1 MYTSKRMTVLF
12 CLGLILSLLWLSPG
26 RLISQLEAQEGEPSQ
41 YKGRTIAQ
49 TMHWKGAEWLL
60 RETREKEERVSVLM
74 EALGVEPGQTV
85 CDLGCGNGYH
95 ALRLARR
102 VGASGKVYAVDIQQ
116 PMLDMLKERSAKAGL
131 ENIELILG
139 GTADPKIPDGSCDLI
154 LLVDVYHELSDP
166 ETMLA
171 KMRRALKPDGRIAL
185 VEFRSEDPEVPIKA
199 LHKMSKQQILKEYL
213 PAGFRLEQQ
222 FDELPW
228 QHLMFF
234 CRDDAPLQD
243 APSQTDDSPLK
254 TPDKWIQLFN
264 GKDLKDWK
272 IKFSGHDLHDNVRD
286 TFRVEDGVLK
296 VDYSNYESFDR
307 KFGHIFYKDSFS
319 HYRLRVEYR
328 FVGEQVKDAPGW
340 AFRNNGLML
349 HCQSPESIEKGQDFP
364 ASIEVQ
370 LLGGPGGDSKRT
382 TANLCTPSTN
392 VVMGGK
398 LQTRHCIDSTS
409 ETYHGD
415 QWVTVE
421 IEVRGNEVV
430 KHIIDGKTVLEY
442 TEPQLDERDSFAKK
456 LMAAGAKKMLSEGYI
471 SLQAESHPTEF
482 RKIEL
487 QKLDPR

>member
-1 MYTSKRMTVLF
+1 MNRSRVSMWIVF
-12 CLGLILSLLWLSPG
+12 ALLWSLGPLTTAG
-26 RLISQLEAQEGEPSQ
+26 IAQEDEKPQ
-41 YKGRTIAQ
+41 YKGRIIAQ

-74 EALGVEPGQTV
+74 EALGVEAGQTV

-95 ALRLARR
+95 ALRLAKR
-102 VGASGKVYAVDIQQ
+102 VGSSGKVLAVDIQQ
-116 PMLDMLKERSAKAGL
+116 PMLDMLEKRSSAAGL
-131 ENIELILG
+131 ANIEPILG
-139 GTADPKIPDGSCDLI
+139 GTDDPKIPDGSCDLI
-154 LLVDVYHELSDP
+154 LLVDVYHEFSDP

-171 KMRRALKPDGRIAL
+171 KMRKALKPDGRIAL
-185 VEFRSEDPEVPIKA
+185 VEFRSEDPEVPIKK
-199 LHKMSKQQILKEYL
+199 LHKMSKEQILKEYL
-213 PAGFRLEQQ
+213 PAGYRLAEQ
-222 FDELPW
+222 FDDLPW

-234 CRDDAPLQD
+234 RR
-243 APSQTDDSPLK
+243 DDSPSQVDDSPPK
-254 TPDKWIQLFN
+254 KDDSPSQAQGDWISLFN

-272 IKFSGHDLHDNVRD
+272 IKFAGHDLGANYKD

-296 VDYSNYESFDR
+296 VDYSNYQSFDA
-307 KFGHIFYKDSFS
+307 KFGHIFHKESFS

-328 FVGEQVKDAPGW
+328 FVGEQVPGGPGW

-370 LLGGPGGDSKRT
+370 LLGGPGGDSKRS

-392 VVMGGK
+392 VVMDGK
-398 LQTRHCIDSTS
+398 LLTRHCLDSKS
-409 ETYHGD
+409 ATYHGD

-442 TEPQLDERDSFAKK
+442 TQPQLDERDAYAKK
-456 LMAAGAKKMLSEGYI
+456 LMAAGAQKMLSEGYI

>member
-1 MYTSKRMTVLF
+1 MNRSRVSMWIVF
-12 CLGLILSLLWLSPG
+12 ALLWSLGPLTTAG
-26 RLISQLEAQEGEPSQ
+26 IAQEDEKPQ

-74 EALGVEPGQTV
+74 EALGVEAGQTV

-95 ALRLARR
+95 ALRLAKR
-102 VGASGKVYAVDIQQ
+102 VGSSGKVLAVDIQQ
-116 PMLDMLKERSAKAGL
+116 PMLDMLEKRSDEAGL
-131 ENIELILG
+131 DNIELILG
-139 GTADPKIPDGSCDLI
+139 DVADPKIPDGSCDLI
-154 LLVDVYHELSDP
+154 LLVDVYHEFSDP

-171 KMRRALKPDGRIAL
+171 KMRKALKPDGRIAL
-185 VEFRSEDPEVPIKA
+185 VEFRSEDPEVPIKK
-199 LHKMSKQQILKEYL
+199 LHKMSKAQILKEYL
-213 PAGFRLEQQ
+213 PAGFQLVEQ
-222 FDELPW
+222 FDQLPW

-234 CRDDAPLQD
+234 TRDDAP
-243 APSQTDDSPLK
+243 A
-254 TPDKWIQLFN
+254 TPEGDWIQLFN

-272 IKFSGHDLHDNVRD
+272 IKFAGHDLGDNYLE
-286 TFRVEDGVLK
+286 TFHVEDGVLK
-296 VDYSNYESFDR
+296 VDYSKYENFDR
-307 KFGHIFYKDSFS
+307 KFGHIFHKESFS

-328 FVGEQVKDAPGW
+328 FVGKQVPGGPGW

-382 TANLCTPSTN
+382 TVNLCTPSTN

-398 LQTRHCIDSTS
+398 LLTRHCFDSTS

-442 TEPQLDERDSFAKK
+442 TEPQLDERDAYAKK
-456 LMAAGAKKMLSEGYI
+456 LMAAGAQKMLSEGYI

>member
-1 MYTSKRMTVLF
+1 MNRSRISMWMLVAMLMS
-12 CLGLILSLLWLSPG
+12 LGPLTSPG
-26 RLISQLEAQEGEPSQ
+26 LAQDDDKPQ
-41 YKGRTIAQ
+41 YRGRTIAQ

-74 EALGVEPGQTV
+74 EALGVEAGQTI

-95 ALRLARR
+95 ALRLAKR
-102 VGASGKVYAVDIQQ
+102 VGASGKVLAVDIQQ
-116 PMLDMLKERSAKAGL
+116 PMLEMLEKRSDEAGL
-131 ENIELILG
+131 DNIELILG
-139 GTADPKIPDGSCDLI
+139 DVADPKIPDGSCDMI
-154 LLVDVYHELSDP
+154 LLVDVYHEFSDP
-166 ETMLA
+166 ETMLM
-171 KMRRALKPDGRIAL
+171 KMRKALKPDGRIAL
-185 VEFRSEDPEVPIKA
+185 VEFRSEDPEVPIKP
-199 LHKMSKQQILKEYL
+199 LHKMSKAQILKEFL
-213 PAGFRLEQQ
+213 PAGFQLVEQ
-222 FDELPW
+222 FDDLPW

-234 CRDDAPLQD
+234 TRDDAP
-243 APSQTDDSPLK
+243 A
-254 TPDKWIQLFN
+254 TPEGDWIQLFN
-264 GKDLKDWK
+264 GKDLKEWK
-272 IKFSGHDLHDNVRD
+272 IKFAGHDLGENYKD

-296 VDYSNYESFDR
+296 VDYSKYDSFDA
-307 KFGHIFYKDSFS
+307 KFGHIFHKESFS

-328 FVGEQVKDAPGW
+328 FVGKQVPGGPGW

-370 LLGGPGGDSKRT
+370 LLGGPGGDSKRS

-398 LQTRHCIDSTS
+398 LLMRHCLDSTS

-421 IEVRGNEVV
+421 IEVRGNEIIR
-430 KHIIDGKTVLEY
+430 HIIDGKTVLEY
-442 TEPQLDERDSFAKK
+442 TEPQLDERDGYAKK
-456 LMAAGAKKMLSEGYI
+456 LMAAGANKMLSEGYI

-482 RKIEL
+482 RKVEL

>member
-1 MYTSKRMTVLF
+1 MNRSRVSMWIVF
-12 CLGLILSLLWLSPG
+12 ALLWSLGPLTSLG
-26 RLISQLEAQEGEPSQ
+26 VAQEDEKPS
-41 YKGRTIAQ
+41 YRGRTIAQ

-74 EALGVEPGQTV
+74 EALGVEAGQTI

-95 ALRLARR
+95 ALRLAKR
-102 VGASGKVYAVDIQQ
+102 VGASGKVLAVDIQQ
-116 PMLDMLKERSAKAGL
+116 PMLDMLEKRSDEAGL
-131 ENIELILG
+131 DNIELILG
-139 GTADPKIPDGSCDLI
+139 DVADPKIPDGSCDLI
-154 LLVDVYHELSDP
+154 LLVDVYHEFSDP

-171 KMRRALKPDGRIAL
+171 KMRKALKPDGRIAL
-185 VEFRSEDPEVPIKA
+185 VEFRSEDPEVPIKK
-199 LHKMSKQQILKEYL
+199 LHKMSKAQILKEYL
-213 PAGFRLEQQ
+213 PAGFQLVEQ
-222 FDELPW
+222 FDQLPW

-234 CRDDAPLQD
+234 TRDDAP
-243 APSQTDDSPLK
+243 A
-254 TPDKWIQLFN
+254 TPEGDWIQLFN

-272 IKFSGHDLHDNVRD
+272 IKFAGHDLGDNYLE
-286 TFRVEDGVLK
+286 TFHVEDGVLK
-296 VDYSNYESFDR
+296 VDYSKYENFDR
-307 KFGHIFYKDSFS
+307 KFGHIFHKESFS

-328 FVGEQVKDAPGW
+328 FVGKQVPGGPGW

-382 TANLCTPSTN
+382 TVNLCTPSTN

-398 LQTRHCIDSTS
+398 LLTRHCFDSTS

-442 TEPQLDERDSFAKK
+442 TEPQLDERDGIAQK

-487 QKLDPR
+487 QKLGPR

>member
-1 MYTSKRMTVLF
+1 MNRSRVSMWIV
-12 CLGLILSLLWLSPG
+12 IALLWSLGPLTSPG
-26 RLISQLEAQEGEPSQ
+26 LAQDDEKPQ
-41 YKGRTIAQ
+41 YRGRTIAQ

-74 EALGVEPGQTV
+74 DALGVEAGQTV

-95 ALRLARR
+95 ALRLAKR
-102 VGASGKVYAVDIQQ
+102 VGASGKVLAVDIQQ
-116 PMLDMLKERSAKAGL
+116 PMLDMLEERSSAAGID
-131 ENIELILG
+131 NIERILG
-139 GTADPKIPDGSCDLI
+139 ETADPKIPDGSCDLI
-154 LLVDVYHELSDP
+154 LLVDVYHEFSDP

-171 KMRRALKPDGRIAL
+171 KMRKALKPDGRIAL
-185 VEFRSEDPEVPIKA
+185 VEFRSEDPDVPIKK
-199 LHKMSKQQILKEYL
+199 LHKMSKAQILKEYL
-213 PAGFRLEQQ
+213 PAGYRLDDQ
-222 FDELPW
+222 FDDLPW

-234 CRDDAPLQD
+234 SR
-243 APSQTDDSPLK
+243 DDSPSRAADSPPK
-254 TPDKWIQLFN
+254 KDDSPAQGEWISLFN

-272 IKFSGHDLHDNVRD
+272 IKFAGHDLGDNYLD
-286 TFRVEDGVLK
+286 TFHVEAGVLK
-296 VDYSNYESFDR
+296 VDYSKYDNFDR
-307 KFGHIFYKDSFS
+307 KFGHIFHKESFS

-328 FVGEQVKDAPGW
+328 FVGEQVTGGPGW

-370 LLGGPGGDSKRT
+370 LLGGPGGDSQRT

-392 VVMGGK
+392 VVMKGE

-409 ETYHGD
+409 KTYHGD

-442 TEPQLDERDSFAKK
+442 TQPQLDERDAYAKK
-456 LMAAGAKKMLSEGYI
+456 LMTAGAKKMLSEGYI

>member
-1 MYTSKRMTVLF
+1 MNRSRISMWMLVAMLMS
-12 CLGLILSLLWLSPG
+12 LGPLTSPG
-26 RLISQLEAQEGEPSQ
+26 LAQDDDKPQ

-74 EALGVEPGQTV
+74 EALGVQEGQTV

-95 ALRLARR
+95 ALRLAKR
-102 VGASGKVYAVDIQQ
+102 VGASGKVLAVDIQQ
-116 PMLDMLKERSAKAGL
+116 PMLEMLEKRSDEAGL
-131 ENIELILG
+131 DNIELILG
-139 GTADPKIPDGSCDLI
+139 DVADPKIPDGSCDMI
-154 LLVDVYHELSDP
+154 LLVDVYHEFSDP
-166 ETMLA
+166 ETMLM
-171 KMRRALKPDGRIAL
+171 KMRKALKPDGRIAL
-185 VEFRSEDPEVPIKA
+185 VEFRSEDPEVPIKP
-199 LHKMSKQQILKEYL
+199 LHKMSKAQILKEFL
-213 PAGFRLEQQ
+213 PAGFQLVEQ
-222 FDELPW
+222 FDQLPW

-234 CRDDAPLQD
+234 TRDDAP
-243 APSQTDDSPLK
+243 A
-254 TPDKWIQLFN
+254 TPEGDWIQLFN
-264 GKDLKDWK
+264 GKDLKEWK
-272 IKFSGHDLHDNVRD
+272 IKFAGHDLGENYKD

-296 VDYSNYESFDR
+296 VDYSKYDSFDA
-307 KFGHIFYKDSFS
+307 KFGHIFHKESFS

-328 FVGEQVKDAPGW
+328 FVGKQVPGGPGW

-370 LLGGPGGDSKRT
+370 LLGGPGGDSKRS

-398 LQTRHCIDSTS
+398 LLMRHCLDSTS

-421 IEVRGNEVV
+421 IEVRGNEIIR
-430 KHIIDGKTVLEY
+430 HIIDGKTVLEY
-442 TEPQLDERDSFAKK
+442 TEPQLDERDGYAKK
-456 LMAAGAKKMLSEGYI
+456 LMAAGANKMLSEGYI

>member
-1 MYTSKRMTVLF
+1 MNRSRISMWMLVAMLMS
-12 CLGLILSLLWLSPG
+12 LGPLTSPG
-26 RLISQLEAQEGEPSQ
+26 LAQDDDKPQ
-41 YKGRTIAQ
+41 YRGRTIAQ

-74 EALGVEPGQTV
+74 EALGVEAGQTI

-95 ALRLARR
+95 ALRLAKR
-102 VGASGKVYAVDIQQ
+102 VGASGKVLAVDIQQ
-116 PMLDMLKERSAKAGL
+116 PMLDMLEKRSDEAGL
-131 ENIELILG
+131 DNIELILG
-139 GTADPKIPDGSCDLI
+139 DVADPKIPDGSCDMI
-154 LLVDVYHELSDP
+154 LLVDVYHEFSDP
-166 ETMLA
+166 ETMLM
-171 KMRRALKPDGRIAL
+171 KMRKALKPDGRIAL
-185 VEFRSEDPEVPIKA
+185 VEFRSEDPEVPIKP
-199 LHKMSKQQILKEYL
+199 LHKMSKAQILKEFL
-213 PAGFRLEQQ
+213 PAGFQLVEQ
-222 FDELPW
+222 FDQLPW

-234 CRDDAPLQD
+234 TRDDAP
-243 APSQTDDSPLK
+243 A
-254 TPDKWIQLFN
+254 TPEGDWIQLFN
-264 GKDLKDWK
+264 GKDLKEWK
-272 IKFSGHDLHDNVRD
+272 IKFAGHDLGENYKE

-296 VDYSNYESFDR
+296 VDYSKYDSFDA
-307 KFGHIFYKDSFS
+307 KFGHIFHKESFS

-328 FVGEQVKDAPGW
+328 FVGKQVPGGPGW

-370 LLGGPGGDSKRT
+370 LLGGPGGDSKRS

-398 LQTRHCIDSTS
+398 LLMRHCLDSTS

-421 IEVRGNEVV
+421 IEVRGNEIIR
-430 KHIIDGKTVLEY
+430 HIIDGKTVLEY
-442 TEPQLDERDSFAKK
+442 TEPQLDERDGYAKK
-456 LMAAGAKKMLSEGYI
+456 LMAAGANKMLSEGYI

-482 RKIEL
+482 RKVEL

>member
-1 MYTSKRMTVLF
+1 MNRSRISMWMLVAMLMS
-12 CLGLILSLLWLSPG
+12 LGPLTSPG
-26 RLISQLEAQEGEPSQ
+26 LAQDDDKPQ
-41 YKGRTIAQ
+41 YRGRTIAQ

-74 EALGVEPGQTV
+74 EALGVEAGQTI

-95 ALRLARR
+95 ALRLAKR
-102 VGASGKVYAVDIQQ
+102 VGASGKVLAVDIQQ
-116 PMLDMLKERSAKAGL
+116 PMLEMLEKRSDEAGL
-131 ENIELILG
+131 DNIELILG
-139 GTADPKIPDGSCDLI
+139 DVADPKIPDGSCDMI
-154 LLVDVYHELSDP
+154 LLVDVYHEFSDP
-166 ETMLA
+166 ETMLM
-171 KMRRALKPDGRIAL
+171 KMRKALKPDGRIAL
-185 VEFRSEDPEVPIKA
+185 VEFRSEDPEVPIKP
-199 LHKMSKQQILKEYL
+199 LHKMSKAQILKEFL
-213 PAGFRLEQQ
+213 PAGFQLVEQ
-222 FDELPW
+222 FDQLPW

-234 CRDDAPLQD
+234 TRDDAP
-243 APSQTDDSPLK
+243 A
-254 TPDKWIQLFN
+254 TPEGDWIQLFN
-264 GKDLKDWK
+264 GKDLKEWK
-272 IKFSGHDLHDNVRD
+272 IKFAGHDLGENYKE

-296 VDYSNYESFDR
+296 VDYSKYDSFDA
-307 KFGHIFYKDSFS
+307 KFGHIFHKESFS

-328 FVGEQVKDAPGW
+328 FVGKQVPGGPGW

-370 LLGGPGGDSKRT
+370 LLGGPGGDSKRS

-398 LQTRHCIDSTS
+398 LLMRHCLDSTS

-421 IEVRGNEVV
+421 IEVRGNEIIR
-430 KHIIDGKTVLEY
+430 HIIDGKTVLEY
-442 TEPQLDERDSFAKK
+442 TEPQLDERDGYAKK
-456 LMAAGAKKMLSEGYI
+456 LMAAGANKMLSEGYI

-482 RKIEL
+482 RKVEL

>member
-1 MYTSKRMTVLF
+1 MNRSRVSMWMLVAVLTA
-12 CLGLILSLLWLSPG
+12 LGPLTSPG
-26 RLISQLEAQEGEPSQ
+26 VAQEDEKPQ
-41 YKGRTIAQ
+41 YRGRTIAQ

-74 EALGVEPGQTV
+74 EALGVEAGQTV

-95 ALRLARR
+95 ALRLAKR
-102 VGASGKVYAVDIQQ
+102 VGASGKVLAVDIQQ
-116 PMLDMLKERSAKAGL
+116 PMLDMLEERSRDAGID
-131 ENIELILG
+131 NIQPILG
-139 GTADPKIPDGSCDLI
+139 DVADPKIPDGSCDLI
-154 LLVDVYHELSDP
+154 LLVDVYHEFSDP
-166 ETMLA
+166 EVMLA
-171 KMRRALKPDGRIAL
+171 KMRKALKPDGRIAL
-185 VEFRSEDPEVPIKA
+185 VEFRSEDPEVPIKK
-199 LHKMSKQQILKEYL
+199 LHKMSKAQILKEYL
-213 PAGFRLEQQ
+213 PAGYRLAEQ

-234 CRDDAPLQD
+234 SR
-243 APSQTDDSPLK
+243 DDSPSRAADSPPK
-254 TPDKWIQLFN
+254 KVDSPAQGEWISLFN

-272 IKFSGHDLHDNVRD
+272 IKFAGHDLGDNYLD
-286 TFRVEDGVLK
+286 TFHVEDGVLK
-296 VDYSNYESFDR
+296 VDYSKYDNFDR
-307 KFGHIFYKDSFS
+307 KFGHIFHKESFS

-328 FVGEQVKDAPGW
+328 FVGEQVAGGPGW

-370 LLGGPGGDSKRT
+370 LLGGAGGDSKRS

-392 VVMGGK
+392 VVMDGK
-398 LQTRHCIDSTS
+398 LLTRHCLDSKS
-409 ETYHGD
+409 ATYHGD

-442 TEPQLDERDSFAKK
+442 TEPQLDERDAYAKK

-487 QKLDPR
+487 QKLDPS

>member
-1 MYTSKRMTVLF
+1 MNRSRVSMWIVFAVLWSLGPLTS
-12 CLGLILSLLWLSPG
+12 LGV
-26 RLISQLEAQEGEPSQ
+26 AQEDEKPSF
-41 YKGRTIAQ
+41 KGRTIAQ

-74 EALGVEPGQTV
+74 EALGVEAGQTV

-102 VGASGKVYAVDIQQ
+102 VGSSGKILAVDIQQ
-116 PMLDMLKERSAKAGL
+116 PMLDMLEERSAEAGL
-131 ENIELILG
+131 DNIELILG
-139 GTADPKIPDGSCDLI
+139 DTADPKIPDGSCDLI
-154 LLVDVYHELSDP
+154 LLVDVYHEFSDP

-185 VEFRSEDPEVPIKA
+185 VEFRSEDPEVPIKK

-213 PAGFRLEQQ
+213 PAGFRLDEQ

-234 CRDDAPLQD
+234 GRDDAP
-243 APSQTDDSPLK
+243 SPAEGE
-254 TPDKWIQLFN
+254 WIQLFN

-272 IKFSGHDLHDNVRD
+272 IKFAGHDLGDNYKN

-296 VDYSNYESFDR
+296 VDYSKYDSFDA
-307 KFGHIFYKDSFS
+307 KFGHIFHKDSFS
-319 HYRLRVEYR
+319 HYRLRAEYR
-328 FVGEQVKDAPGW
+328 FVGKQVPGGPGW

-370 LLGGPGGDSKRT
+370 LLGGPGGDSKRS

-392 VVMGGK
+392 VVMDGK
-398 LQTRHCIDSTS
+398 LLTRHCLDSKS

-442 TEPQLDERDSFAKK
+442 TEPQLDERDSYAKK

>member
-1 MYTSKRMTVLF
+1 MWIVIAVLWS
-12 CLGLILSLLWLSPG
+12 LGPLTSPG
-26 RLISQLEAQEGEPSQ
+26 LAQDDDKPQ
-41 YKGRTIAQ
+41 YRGRTIAQ

-74 EALGVEPGQTV
+74 EALGVQEGQTV

-95 ALRLARR
+95 ALRLAKR
-102 VGASGKVYAVDIQQ
+102 VGASGKVLAVDIQQ
-116 PMLDMLKERSAKAGL
+116 PMLEMLEKRSDEAGL
-131 ENIELILG
+131 DNIELILG
-139 GTADPKIPDGSCDLI
+139 DVADPKIPDGSCDMI
-154 LLVDVYHELSDP
+154 LLVDVYHEFSDP
-166 ETMLA
+166 ETMLM
-171 KMRRALKPDGRIAL
+171 KMRKALKPDGRIAL
-185 VEFRSEDPEVPIKA
+185 VEFRSEDPEVPIKP
-199 LHKMSKQQILKEYL
+199 LHKMSKAQILKEFL
-213 PAGFRLEQQ
+213 PAGFQLVEQ
-222 FDELPW
+222 FDQLPW

-234 CRDDAPLQD
+234 TRDDAP
-243 APSQTDDSPLK
+243 A
-254 TPDKWIQLFN
+254 TPEGDWIQLFN
-264 GKDLKDWK
+264 GKDLKEWK
-272 IKFSGHDLHDNVRD
+272 IKFAGHDLGENYKE

-296 VDYSNYESFDR
+296 VDYSKYDSFDA
-307 KFGHIFYKDSFS
+307 KFGHIFHKESFS

-328 FVGEQVKDAPGW
+328 FVGKQVPGGPGW

-370 LLGGPGGDSKRT
+370 LLGGPGGDSKRS

-398 LQTRHCIDSTS
+398 LLMRHCLDSTS

-421 IEVRGNEVV
+421 IEVRGNEIIR
-430 KHIIDGKTVLEY
+430 HIIDGKTVLEY
-442 TEPQLDERDSFAKK
+442 TEPQLDERDGYAKK
-456 LMAAGAKKMLSEGYI
+456 LMAAGANKMLSEGYI

-482 RKIEL
+482 RKVEL

>member
-1 MYTSKRMTVLF
+1 MNRSRVSMWMLVAVLMSLGPLTSQCV
-12 CLGLILSLLWLSPG
+12 
-26 RLISQLEAQEGEPSQ
+26 AQEDEKPQ
-41 YKGRTIAQ
+41 YRGRTIAQ

-74 EALGVEPGQTV
+74 EALGVQEGQTV

-102 VGASGKVYAVDIQQ
+102 VGASGKVYGVDIQQ
-116 PMLDMLKERSAKAGL
+116 PMLDMLEERSDEAGL
-131 ENIELILG
+131 DNIELILG
-139 GTADPKIPDGSCDLI
+139 GTADPKLPDNSCDLI
-154 LLVDVYHELSDP
+154 LLVDVYHEFSDP

-185 VEFRSEDPEVPIKA
+185 VEFRSEDPEVPIKK
-199 LHKMSKQQILKEYL
+199 LHKMSKAQILKEYL
-213 PAGFRLEQQ
+213 PAGYRLSEQ
-222 FDELPW
+222 FDDLPW

-234 CRDDAPLQD
+234 SR
-243 APSQTDDSPLK
+243 DDSPSQADDPPLK
-254 TPDKWIQLFN
+254 KDDSPAQGAWISLFN

-296 VDYSNYESFDR
+296 VDYSNYKSFDR

-328 FVGEQVKDAPGW
+328 FVGEQVKGAPGW

-392 VVMGGK
+392 VVMNGELK
-398 LQTRHCIDSTS
+398 TRHCIDSTS

-421 IEVRGNEVV
+421 IEVRGNEIIR
-430 KHIIDGKTVLEY
+430 HIIDGKTVLEY
-442 TEPQLDERDSFAKK
+442 TEPQLDERDAVAKK

>member
-1 MYTSKRMTVLF
+1 MNRSRVSMWMLVAVLTSLGPMT
-12 CLGLILSLLWLSPG
+12 
-26 RLISQLEAQEGEPSQ
+26 SQSVAQEDEKPSF
-41 YKGRTIAQ
+41 KGRTIAQ

-74 EALGVEPGQTV
+74 EALGVEAGQTV

-102 VGASGKVYAVDIQQ
+102 VGSSGKILAVDIQQ
-116 PMLDMLKERSAKAGL
+116 PMLDMLEERSAEAGL
-131 ENIELILG
+131 DNIELILG
-139 GTADPKIPDGSCDLI
+139 DTADPKIPDGSCDLI
-154 LLVDVYHELSDP
+154 LLVDVYHEFSDP

-185 VEFRSEDPEVPIKA
+185 VEFRSEDPEVPIKK

-213 PAGFRLEQQ
+213 PAGFRLDEQ

-234 CRDDAPLQD
+234 GRDDAP
-243 APSQTDDSPLK
+243 SPAEGE
-254 TPDKWIQLFN
+254 WIQLFN

-272 IKFSGHDLHDNVRD
+272 IKFAGHDLGDNYKN

-296 VDYSNYESFDR
+296 VDYSKYDSFDA
-307 KFGHIFYKDSFS
+307 KFGHIFHKDSFS
-319 HYRLRVEYR
+319 HYRLRAEYR
-328 FVGEQVKDAPGW
+328 FVGKQVPGGPGW

-370 LLGGPGGDSKRT
+370 LLGGPGGDSKRS

-392 VVMGGK
+392 VVMDGK
-398 LQTRHCIDSTS
+398 LLTRHCLDSKS

-442 TEPQLDERDSFAKK
+442 TEPQLDERDAYAKK

>member
-1 MYTSKRMTVLF
+1 MKRSRVSMWIVFAVLWS
-12 CLGLILSLLWLSPG
+12 LGPLTSPG
-26 RLISQLEAQEGEPSQ
+26 FAQDDDKPQ

-49 TMHWKGAEWLL
+49 TMHWMGAEWLL

-74 EALGVEPGQTV
+74 EALGVEAGQTV

-95 ALRLARR
+95 ALRLAKR
-102 VGASGKVYAVDIQQ
+102 VGASGKVLAVDIQQ
-116 PMLDMLKERSAKAGL
+116 PMLDMLEKRSDEAGL
-131 ENIELILG
+131 GNIQTILG
-139 GTADPKIPDGSCDLI
+139 DTADPKIPDGSCDLI
-154 LLVDVYHELSDP
+154 LLVDVYHEFSDP
-166 ETMLA
+166 EAMLA
-171 KMRRALKPDGRIAL
+171 MMRKALKPDGRIAL
-185 VEFRSEDPEVPIKA
+185 VEFRSEDPEVPIKK
-199 LHKMSKQQILKEYL
+199 LHKMSKAQILKEYL
-213 PAGFRLEQQ
+213 PAGYRLVEQ
-222 FDELPW
+222 FDDLPW

-234 CRDDAPLQD
+234 TRDDAP
-243 APSQTDDSPLK
+243 S
-254 TPDKWIQLFN
+254 TPEKDWIQLFN

-272 IKFSGHDLHDNVRD
+272 IKFAGHDLGDNYKD

-296 VDYSNYESFDR
+296 VDYSKYDSFDA
-307 KFGHIFYKDSFS
+307 KFGHIFHKDSFS

-328 FVGEQVKDAPGW
+328 FVGKQVPGGPGW

-370 LLGGPGGDSKRT
+370 LLGGPGGDSKRS

-398 LQTRHCIDSTS
+398 LLTRHCLDSTS

-421 IEVRGNEVV
+421 IEVRGNEIIR
-430 KHIIDGKTVLEY
+430 HIIDGKTVLEY
-442 TEPQLDERDSFAKK
+442 TEPQLDERDGYAKK
-456 LMAAGAKKMLSEGYI
+456 LMAAGARKMLSEGYI

>member
-1 MYTSKRMTVLF
+1 MNRSRVSMWMLVAVLTS
-12 CLGLILSLLWLSPG
+12 LSPLTSPG
-26 RLISQLEAQEGEPSQ
+26 IAQEDEKPS
-41 YKGRTIAQ
+41 YRGRTIAQ

-74 EALGVEPGQTV
+74 EALGVEAGQTV

-95 ALRLARR
+95 TLRLAKR
-102 VGASGKVYAVDIQQ
+102 VGSRGKVYGVDIQQ
-116 PMLDMLKERSAKAGL
+116 PMLDMLEKRSSDAGL
-131 ENIELILG
+131 DNIELILG
-139 GTADPKIPDGSCDLI
+139 DTADPKIPDGSCDLI
-154 LLVDVYHELSDP
+154 LLVDVYHEFSDP
-166 ETMLA
+166 EAMLA
-171 KMRRALKPDGRIAL
+171 KMRKALKPDGRIAL
-185 VEFRSEDPEVPIKA
+185 VEFRSEDPEVPIKK
-199 LHKMSKQQILKEYL
+199 LHKMSKAQILKEYL
-213 PAGFRLEQQ
+213 PAGYRLAGQ
-222 FDELPW
+222 FDDLPW

-234 CRDDAPLQD
+234 SRDDAP
-243 APSQTDDSPLK
+243 SQADDSPLK
-254 TPDKWIQLFN
+254 PLDSPSQGDWISLFN

-272 IKFSGHDLHDNVRD
+272 IKFAGHDLGDNYLD

-296 VDYSNYESFDR
+296 VDYSNYDSFDR
-307 KFGHIFYKDSFS
+307 KFGHIFHKDSFS

-328 FVGEQVKDAPGW
+328 FVGEQVPGGPGW

-370 LLGGPGGDSKRT
+370 LLGGAGGGNKRT

-392 VVMGGK
+392 VVMGGELK
-398 LQTRHCIDSTS
+398 TRHCIDSTS

-415 QWVTVE
+415 RWVTVE
-421 IEVRGNEVV
+421 VEVRGNEVV
-430 KHIIDGKTVLEY
+430 RHIIDGKTVLEY
-442 TEPQLDERDSFAKK
+442 SQPQLDERDSVARK
-456 LMAAGAKKMLSEGYI
+456 LMAAGARKMLSEGYI

>member
-1 MYTSKRMTVLF
+1 MNRSRVSMWMLVAVLTSLGPMT
-12 CLGLILSLLWLSPG
+12 
-26 RLISQLEAQEGEPSQ
+26 SQSVAQEDEKPSF
-41 YKGRTIAQ
+41 KGRTIAQ

-74 EALGVEPGQTV
+74 EALGVEAGQTV

-102 VGASGKVYAVDIQQ
+102 VGSSGKILAVDIQQ
-116 PMLDMLKERSAKAGL
+116 PMLDMLEERSAEAGL
-131 ENIELILG
+131 DNIELILG
-139 GTADPKIPDGSCDLI
+139 DTADPKIPDGSCDLI
-154 LLVDVYHELSDP
+154 LLVDVYHEFSNP

-185 VEFRSEDPEVPIKA
+185 VEFRSEDPEVPIKK

-213 PAGFRLEQQ
+213 PAGFRLDEQ

-234 CRDDAPLQD
+234 GRDDAP
-243 APSQTDDSPLK
+243 SPAEGE
-254 TPDKWIQLFN
+254 WIQLFN

-272 IKFSGHDLHDNVRD
+272 IKFAGHDLGDNYKN

-296 VDYSNYESFDR
+296 VDYSKYDSFDA
-307 KFGHIFYKDSFS
+307 KFGHIFHKDSFS
-319 HYRLRVEYR
+319 HYRLRAEYR
-328 FVGEQVKDAPGW
+328 FVGKQVPGGPGW

-370 LLGGPGGDSKRT
+370 LLGGPGGDSKRS

-392 VVMGGK
+392 VVMDGK
-398 LQTRHCIDSTS
+398 LLTRHCLDSKS

-442 TEPQLDERDSFAKK
+442 TEPQLDERDSYAKK

>member
-1 MYTSKRMTVLF
+1 MMRRRISMWMLVAILTS
-12 CLGLILSLLWLSPG
+12 LGPLTSPG
-26 RLISQLEAQEGEPSQ
+26 FAQDDDKPQ

-74 EALGVEPGQTV
+74 EALGVEAGQTV

-102 VGASGKVYAVDIQQ
+102 VGSSGKILAVDIQQ
-116 PMLDMLKERSAKAGL
+116 PMLDMLEERSAEAGL
-131 ENIELILG
+131 DNIELILG
-139 GTADPKIPDGSCDLI
+139 DTADPKIPDGSCDLI
-154 LLVDVYHELSDP
+154 LLVDVYHEFSDP

-185 VEFRSEDPEVPIKA
+185 VEFRSEDPEVPIKK

-213 PAGFRLEQQ
+213 PAGFRLDEQ

-234 CRDDAPLQD
+234 GRDDAP
-243 APSQTDDSPLK
+243 SPPK
-254 TPDKWIQLFN
+254 GEWIQLFN

-272 IKFSGHDLHDNVRD
+272 IKFAGHDLGDNYKN

-296 VDYSNYESFDR
+296 VDYSKYDSFDA
-307 KFGHIFYKDSFS
+307 KFGHIFHKDSFS
-319 HYRLRVEYR
+319 HYRLRAEYR
-328 FVGEQVKDAPGW
+328 FVGKQVPGGPGW

-370 LLGGPGGDSKRT
+370 LLGGPGGDSKRS

-392 VVMGGK
+392 VVMDGK
-398 LQTRHCIDSTS
+398 LLTRHCLDSKS

-442 TEPQLDERDSFAKK
+442 TEPQLDERDSYAKK

>member
-1 MYTSKRMTVLF
+1 MNRSRVSMWIVF
-12 CLGLILSLLWLSPG
+12 VLLWSLGPLTSPG
-26 RLISQLEAQEGEPSQ
+26 VAQEDDKPQ
-41 YKGRTIAQ
+41 FKGRTIAQ

-74 EALGVEPGQTV
+74 EALGVQPGQTV

-95 ALRLARR
+95 ALRLAKR
-102 VGASGKVYAVDIQQ
+102 VGASGKILAVDIQQ
-116 PMLDMLKERSAKAGL
+116 PMLDMLEKRSTDAGI
-131 ENIELILG
+131 ENIETILG
-139 GTADPKIPDGSCDLI
+139 DVADPKIPDGSCDLI
-154 LLVDVYHELSDP
+154 LLVDVYHEFSDP

-171 KMRRALKPDGRIAL
+171 KMRKALKPDGRIAL
-185 VEFRSEDPEVPIKA
+185 VEFRSEDPEVPIKK

-213 PAGFRLEQQ
+213 PAGYRLVEQ

-234 CRDDAPLQD
+234 SR
-243 APSQTDDSPLK
+243 DDSPSRAVVSPPK
-254 TPDKWIQLFN
+254 KDDSPPQGEWISLFN

-272 IKFSGHDLHDNVRD
+272 IKFAGHDLGDNYKD

-296 VDYSNYESFDR
+296 VDYSKYDNFDA

-319 HYRLRVEYR
+319 HYRLRAEYR
-328 FVGEQVKDAPGW
+328 FVGKQVPGGPGW

-370 LLGGPGGDSKRT
+370 LLGGPGGDSKRS

-392 VVMGGK
+392 VVMDGK
-398 LQTRHCIDSTS
+398 LLTRHCLDSQS

-442 TEPQLDERDSFAKK
+442 TEPQLDERDGIAQK
-456 LMAAGAKKMLSEGYI
+456 LMAAGADKMLSEGYI

>member
-1 MYTSKRMTVLF
+1 MNRSRVSMWMLVAVLTSLGPMT
-12 CLGLILSLLWLSPG
+12 
-26 RLISQLEAQEGEPSQ
+26 SQSVAQEDEKPSF
-41 YKGRTIAQ
+41 KGRTIAQ

-74 EALGVEPGQTV
+74 EALGVEAGQTV

-102 VGASGKVYAVDIQQ
+102 VGSSGKILAVDIQQ
-116 PMLDMLKERSAKAGL
+116 PMLDMLEERSAEAGL
-131 ENIELILG
+131 DNIELILG
-139 GTADPKIPDGSCDLI
+139 DTADPKIPDGSCDLI
-154 LLVDVYHELSDP
+154 LLVDVYHEFSDP

-185 VEFRSEDPEVPIKA
+185 VEFRSEDPEVPIKK

-213 PAGFRLEQQ
+213 PAGFRLDEQ

-234 CRDDAPLQD
+234 GRDDAP
-243 APSQTDDSPLK
+243 SPAEGE
-254 TPDKWIQLFN
+254 WIQLFN

-272 IKFSGHDLHDNVRD
+272 IKFAGHDLGDNYKN

-296 VDYSNYESFDR
+296 VDYSKYDSFDA
-307 KFGHIFYKDSFS
+307 KFGHIFHKDSFS
-319 HYRLRVEYR
+319 HYRLRAEYR
-328 FVGEQVKDAPGW
+328 FVGKQVPGGPGW

-370 LLGGPGGDSKRT
+370 LLGGPGGDSKRS

-392 VVMGGK
+392 VVMDGK
-398 LQTRHCIDSTS
+398 LLTRHCLDSKS

-442 TEPQLDERDSFAKK
+442 TEPQLDERDSYAKK

>member
-26 RLISQLEAQEGEPSQ
+26 CLISQLEAQEGEPSQ

-74 EALGVEPGQTV
+74 EPLGVEAGQTV

-102 VGASGKVYAVDIQQ
+102 VGSSGKILAVDIQQ
-116 PMLDMLKERSAKAGL
+116 PMLDMLEERSAEAGL
-131 ENIELILG
+131 DNIELILG
-139 GTADPKIPDGSCDLI
+139 DTADPKIPDGSCDLI
-154 LLVDVYHELSDP
+154 LLVDVYHEFSDP

-185 VEFRSEDPEVPIKA
+185 VEFRSEDPEVPIKK

-213 PAGFRLEQQ
+213 PAGFRLDEQ

-234 CRDDAPLQD
+234 GRDDAP
-243 APSQTDDSPLK
+243 SP
-254 TPDKWIQLFN
+254 PEGEWIQLFN

-272 IKFSGHDLHDNVRD
+272 IKFAGHDLGDNYKN

-296 VDYSNYESFDR
+296 VDYSKYDSFDA
-307 KFGHIFYKDSFS
+307 KFGHIFHKDSFS

-328 FVGEQVKDAPGW
+328 FVGKQVPGGPGW

-349 HCQSPESIEKGQDFP
+349 HCQSPESMEKGQDFP

-382 TANLCTPSTN
+382 TVNLCTPSTN

-421 IEVRGNEVV
+421 IEVR
-430 KHIIDGKTVLEY
+430 
-442 TEPQLDERDSFAKK
+442 
-456 LMAAGAKKMLSEGYI
+456 
-471 SLQAESHPTEF
+471 
-482 RKIEL
+482 
-487 QKLDPR
+487 